1 MSTVLDLAVAYLE
14 VFFSGDVE
22 GAADFLADDFEFDG
36 PLSHYGSAE
45 EFAAGS
51 APFVAGLRPGWRQVA
66 AFGDQDE
73 ALLLY
78 DLLLL
83 DGTQLRVAN
92 HLVFV
97 GKKIVKETIVFDTNS
112 LPTSRAKTRP

>member
-22 GAADFLADDFEFDG
+22 AAADFLADDFEFDG
-36 PLSHYGSAE
+36 PLSHYRSAE
-45 EFAAGS
+45 EFVAGS
-51 APFVAGLRPGWRQVA
+51 APFVAGLRPGWHQVA
-66 AFGDQDE
+66 AFGDRDQ

-83 DGTQLRVAN
+83 DGTKLRVAN

-97 GKKIVKETIVFDTNS
+97 GRKIVKETIVFDTNS
-112 LPTSRAKTRP
+112 LATSPAETRP